1 MSLRLALIDG
11 AAALG
16 RLPEELLPLATIGPG
31 RLVGDGAAPL
41 TVAGNVALAGWAFH
55 RDGFGPCSDLSDE
68 AAAQIVA
75 TRGAWALSVLW
86 GHYLL
91 CWADAAGRVFLLR
104 SPVAGPP
111 VFHARGDEGR
121 SMDGNGNGAASR
133 CAFTDLS
140 LAHSLGFARGGP
152 DPARIDAALR
162 YPFFRGPDT
171 EIAGVREVVPGEI
184 VELASGRRQA
194 GSWSPWDHSVRPPRR
209 AAPDELRRLV
219 GAVTGA
225 WGRRFD
231 RIQLELSGGLDSS
244 IVATCLAESGAQ
256 WRGMTLAT
264 SDPDGDERPY
274 ARAVTDRLCAE
285 LAERWRP
292 APGDPVALPHR
303 LRVRHGGFG
312 LLAPSDAVFL
322 ETAREYGADA
332 IFTGAGGDN
341 VFGYITST
349 APILDALRF
358 AGPLASWRAAGDLAR
373 MAHDN
378 RWKALAYAARRVL
391 KPPPPWPIDTTL
403 LSRRYE
409 GPMPAH
415 PWIADARRAAP
426 GQRVYGTSLFLTQS
440 FVDAYDRA
448 LAMPMIAPLLS
459 QPLVE
464 FGLGLASWQ
473 WGEGG
478 QDRAL
483 ARRAFAC
490 ELPREVLARRS
501 KGRILSIFLPAFA
514 KNRERLRPFLLD
526 GWMAGAGIL
535 DLDAVRTMLD
545 GGAGDP
551 VTILRIL
558 EVADMEGWARSI
570 VASGV
575 TSDN

>member
-1 MSLRLALIDG
+1 LSLRLALVDG
-11 AAALG
+11 AAALR
-16 RLPEELLPLATIGPG
+16 RLPAGLLELSAIGSA
-31 RLVGDGAAPL
+31 RLVGDGTAPL
-41 TVAGNVALAGWAFH
+41 TRARNAALAGWAFY
-55 RDGFGPCSDLSDE
+55 RDGFAPCSELSSE

-75 TRGAWALSVLW
+75 TRGTWALSALW
-86 GHYLL
+86 GHYIL
-91 CWADAAGRVFLLR
+91 CWADEAGRVFLLR

-111 VFHARGDEGR
+111 LFHTHGNEARLAGG
-121 SMDGNGNGAASR
+121 SGPASR
-133 CAFTDLS
+133 CAFTDLG

-152 DPARIDAALR
+152 DPSQIDAALR
-162 YPFFRGPDT
+162 YPFFRGPAT
-171 EIAGVREVVPGEI
+171 EIAGINEVVPGEI
-184 VELASGRRQA
+184 IELASGRRQS
-194 GSWSPWDHSVRPPRR
+194 GSWSPWDHSCRPPRR
-209 AAPDELRRLV
+209 AAADELRRLV

-225 WGRRFD
+225 WGRRFG

-244 IVATCLAESGAQ
+244 IVATCLANCGAR

-264 SDPDGDERPY
+264 TDPDGDERPY
-274 ARAVTDRLCAE
+274 ARAVTDRLGAE

-292 APGDPVALPHR
+292 APGDPVALPDR

-312 LLAPSDAVFL
+312 LLTPSDAVFL
-322 ETAREYGADA
+322 ESARDYGADA

-341 VFGYITST
+341 VFGYMTSS

-403 LSRRYE
+403 LSHRYE

-415 PWIADARRAAP
+415 PWTADADQAAP

-483 ARRAFAC
+483 ARRAFAD

-514 KNRERLRPFLLD
+514 NHRERLRPFLLD

-535 DLDAVRTMLD
+535 DLDAMRAMLD

-551 VTILRIL
+551 ITILRIL
-558 EVADMEGWARSI
+558 EIADMEGWARSI
-570 VASGV
+570 VASGK
-575 TSDN
+575 